1 MNPNQKKAYIYAIS
15 AVLLWST
22 VAVSFKI
29 ALQYVNFLQLLFF
42 ASFVALITY
51 LIIGFFSG
59 KLKVLFKVSRK
70 DLFYSSFV
78 GFLNPFLYYVVLFKA
93 YSLLPAQIAQPLNY
107 LWPAMLVLL
116 SAPLLGQKLKLKS
129 LLSVFLGFLGVY
141 IIATQGNMFNFK
153 IENPLGVILA
163 AGSSVIWALSWIFNQ
178 KDKRISE
185 KKLFWAFFFGLI
197 YISISLFF
205 FSEFKLPELNGI
217 LAVTYVGL
225 FEMGITFFLWLKAL
239 QLTDRN
245 DNISNLVFFSPFFA
259 LIFIHFILGENIYYT
274 TFIGLIFIIS
284 GIFIQQIK
292 RK

>member
-1 MNPNQKKAYIYAIS
+1 MNNQKKAYIFAIS

-29 ALQYVNFLQLLFF
+29 ALRYVDFLQLLFF
-42 ASFVALITY
+42 SSAVALISY
-51 LIIGFFSG
+51 IVISLMSRN
-59 KLKVLFKVSRK
+59 LNRLFKVNRK
-70 DLFYSSFV
+70 ELLYSSFV

-116 SAPLLGQKLKLKS
+116 SAPLLGQKLQLKS
-129 LLSVFLGFLGVY
+129 LFTVFLGFLGVY
-141 IIATQGNMFNFK
+141 IIATQGNIFGFE
-153 IENPLGVILA
+153 IEKPIGVILA

-178 KDKRISE
+178 KDKRTGE

-197 YISISLFF
+197 YISVSLFF
-205 FSEFKLPELNGI
+205 FSDFKLPGLNGI

-225 FEMGITFFLWLKAL
+225 FEMGITFFLWMKAL
-239 QLTDRN
+239 QITDRN
-245 DNISNLVFFSPFFA
+245 DRISNLVFLSPFLA
-259 LIFIHFILGENIYYT
+259 LIWIYIFLGENIYHT
-274 TFIGLIFIIS
+274 TYIGLIFIIL

>member
-1 MNPNQKKAYIYAIS
+1 MNNQKKAYIFAIS

-29 ALQYVNFLQLLFF
+29 ALRYVDFLQMLFF
-42 ASFVALITY
+42 SSLVALFCYVVISF
-51 LIIGFFSG
+51 ISG
-59 KLKVLFKVSRK
+59 KLSELFKLTRK
-70 DLFYSSFV
+70 ELLYSSFV

-129 LLSVFLGFLGVY
+129 LLSVFVGFLGVY
-141 IIATQGNMFNFK
+141 IIATQGNIFGFE
-153 IENPLGVILA
+153 IEKPVGVILA

-178 KDKRISE
+178 KDKRAGE

-205 FSEFKLPELNGI
+205 FSDFKLPGIEGI
-217 LAVTYVGL
+217 LAITYVGL

-239 QLTDRN
+239 QITDRN
-245 DNISNLVFFSPFFA
+245 DRISNLVFFSPFLA
-259 LIFIHFILGENIYYT
+259 LIFIHIFLGENIYYT
-274 TFIGLIFIIS
+274 TFIGLAFIIF

>member
-1 MNPNQKKAYIYAIS
+1 MRNNQKKAYIFAIS

-29 ALQYVNFLQLLFF
+29 ALEYVDFLQLLFF
-42 ASFVALITY
+42 SSLVALITY
-51 LIIGFFSG
+51 VVISIVSG
-59 KLKVLFKVSRK
+59 KFKELIKVSRK
-70 DLFYSSFV
+70 ELFYSSFV

-116 SAPLLGQKLKLKS
+116 SAPLLGQRLKLRS
-129 LLSVFLGFLGVY
+129 LLSVFMGFVGVY
-141 IIATQGNMFNFK
+141 IIATQGNVFGFEIK
-153 IENPLGVILA
+153 NPIGVILA

-178 KDKRISE
+178 KDKRTGE

-197 YISISLFF
+197 YISISLFL
-205 FSEFKLPELNGI
+205 FSEFKVPELKEI

-239 QLTDRN
+239 QITDRN
-245 DNISNLVFFSPFFA
+245 DRISNFVFISPFLA
-259 LIFIHFILGENIYYT
+259 LIWIHLFLGEDIYYS
-274 TFIGLIFIIS
+274 TFIGLIFIIL
-284 GIFIQQIK
+284 GIFTQQIK
-292 RK
+292 SK

>member
-1 MNPNQKKAYIYAIS
+1 MNNQKKAYIFAIS

-29 ALQYVNFLQLLFF
+29 ALRYVDFLQLLFF
-42 ASFVALITY
+42 SSAVALISY
-51 LIIGFFSG
+51 IVISLMSG
-59 KLKVLFKVSRK
+59 NLNRLFKVSRK
-70 DLFYSSFV
+70 ELLYSSFV

-129 LLSVFLGFLGVY
+129 LFTVFLGFLGVY
-141 IIATQGNMFNFK
+141 IIATQGNIFGFE
-153 IENPLGVILA
+153 IEKPFGVILA

-178 KDKRISE
+178 KDKRTGE
-185 KKLFWAFFFGLI
+185 KKLFWSFFFGLI
-197 YISISLFF
+197 YISVSLFF
-205 FSEFKLPELNGI
+205 FSDFKLPGLKGI

-225 FEMGITFFLWLKAL
+225 FEMGITFFLWMKAL
-239 QLTDRN
+239 QITDRN
-245 DNISNLVFFSPFFA
+245 DRISNLVFLSPFLA
-259 LIFIHFILGENIYYT
+259 LIWIYIFLGENIYHT
-274 TFIGLIFIIS
+274 TYIGLIFIIL

>member
-1 MNPNQKKAYIYAIS
+1 MNNQKKAYIFAIS

-29 ALQYVNFLQLLFF
+29 ALRYVDFLQLLFF
-42 ASFVALITY
+42 SSAVALISY
-51 LIIGFFSG
+51 IVISLMSG
-59 KLKVLFKVSRK
+59 NLNRLFKVNRK
-70 DLFYSSFV
+70 ELLYSSFV

-116 SAPLLGQKLKLKS
+116 SAPLLGQKLQLKS
-129 LLSVFLGFLGVY
+129 LFTVFLGFLGVY
-141 IIATQGNMFNFK
+141 IIATQGNIFGFE
-153 IENPLGVILA
+153 IEKPIGVILA

-178 KDKRISE
+178 KDKRTGE

-197 YISISLFF
+197 YISVSLFF
-205 FSEFKLPELNGI
+205 FSDFKLPGLNGI

-225 FEMGITFFLWLKAL
+225 FEMGITFFLWMKAL
-239 QLTDRN
+239 QITDRN
-245 DNISNLVFFSPFFA
+245 DRISNLVFLSPFLA
-259 LIFIHFILGENIYYT
+259 LIWIYIFLGENIYHT
-274 TFIGLIFIIS
+274 TYIGLIFIIL